1 MNLNLPLA
9 QHRHGI
15 SKKMKRLLRHIV
27 LSAFVLSVPL
37 NLLYGQAK
45 GAFEVAPVP
54 AISSGSDEMAP
65 VIMSDGILFCSNRKT
80 NPFLTKK
87 NLEGIRLYGLY
98 FARFNDKGDPESPVR
113 FGPDLVKDA
122 NIGPASVTADGNT
135 LYFTRN
141 ISEGRRVSKKQPN
154 RLGIFTAKRS
164 GSQWTDVQPF
174 EHNNP
179 NYNLS
184 YPFVS
189 SDGRYL
195 FLCSDMPG
203 SLGKYDI
210 YVCESMDGRWSEPS
224 NLGPVVNSADAEI
237 HPFLHSSGRLYF
249 SSDRPGGLG
258 GLDVWSSN
266 LSFGS
271 WTTPVVLDEPINST
285 ADDFAFYAA
294 QGGLEGYF
302 TSNRRNFS
310 DDIYSF
316 ASTIIR
322 WSACDTLRRNSY
334 CYDFI
339 EENALKQD
347 TAQTG
352 FIWEWNFG
360 DGSKAIGITAEH
372 CFSGPGIYDVSLDI
386 VNRITGGIEKR
397 QASYE
402 LEITDVEQPVI
413 TCPDTIRVGERL
425 VLNASATYLPGMKI
439 DKYYWNFGDE
449 TISIGMEVFK
459 VYTLPGRYNVQLIVS
474 SAPGPGGVIREV
486 CICKDIEVVANG
498 N

>member
-1 MNLNLPLA
+1 MNLNLPLV
-9 QHRHGI
+9 QHHHGI
-15 SKKMKRLLRHIV
+15 SEKMKRLLRHIA
-27 LSAFVLSVPL
+27 LSAFVLSATLPL
-37 NLLYGQAK
+37 LNGQSK
-45 GAFEVAPVP
+45 GSFEVLPVSV
-54 AISSGSDEMAP
+54 ISSGSDEMAP

-87 NLEGIRLYGLY
+87 NLEGIRLYELY
-98 FARFNDKGDPESPVR
+98 FARFNDEGKPEKPVR
-113 FGPDLVKDA
+113 FAPELGKDA

-141 ISEGRRVSKKQPN
+141 ISEGRKLSRKQPN

-164 GSQWTDVQPF
+164 GTQWTDIQPF
-174 EHNNP
+174 EYNNP
-179 NYNLS
+179 DYNLS

-189 SDGRYL
+189 ADGKYL

-210 YVCESMDGRWSEPS
+210 YVCENVEGRWTEPS
-224 NLGPVVNSADAEI
+224 NLGPVVNSTDAEI

-249 SSDRPGGLG
+249 ASDRPGGPG
-258 GLDVWSSN
+258 GLDIWYSN
-266 LSFGS
+266 ISFGT
-271 WTTPVVLDEPINST
+271 WTKPVVLDEPINSS

-294 QGGLEGYF
+294 QGGLQGYF
-302 TSNRRNFS
+302 ASNRRNFS

-322 WSACDTLRRNSY
+322 WSACDTLRRNNY
-334 CYDFI
+334 CYEFI

-347 TAQTG
+347 TAKTG
-352 FIWEWNFG
+352 FRWEWNFG
-360 DGSKAIGITAEH
+360 DGSKAYGITAEH
-372 CFSGPGIYDVSLDI
+372 CFQGPGIYDVSLDI
-386 VNRITGGIEKR
+386 VNLITGGIEKR
-397 QASYE
+397 QAAYE

-413 TCPDTIRVGERL
+413 ACPDTIRVGERL

-449 TISIGMEVFK
+449 TISTGMEVFK
-459 VYTLPGRYNVQLIVS
+459 NYTLPGRYNIQLIVS
-474 SAPGPGGVIREV
+474 SAPAPGGVIREV
-486 CICKDIEVVANG
+486 CVCKDIEVTAIG